1 VSATNSTVQVLELV
15 EAGARRHGS
24 GFTIAV
30 EPGGWL
36 VNVKSTEPAGALL
49 VPPAVSATV
58 TAQLTGLFAGVESGQ
73 TMLVDVVRAVTLIVS
88 LPELPVWS
96 VPDAGL

>member
-1 VSATNSTVQVLELV
+1 MQVLELV
-15 EAGARRHGS
+15 VAATSTHGS
-24 GFTIAV
+24 GVTIAV

-36 VNVKSTEPAGALL
+36 VTVKSTEPEGALL
-49 VPPAVSATV
+49 VPPAVSVAV

-73 TMLVDVVRAVTLIVS
+73 TMLVEVLRAVTLIVS
-88 LPELPVWS
+88 LPELPAWS